1 MSGGDGC
8 YCITP
13 TSDGRRINHGS
24 DGMRSRVGRPGRHRS
39 YRAVRVPARRQRV
52 ARAGFLTM
60 RIVEVALFA
69 AAVAAA
75 VALLAHPI
83 AVGRPSEDSGSAMTR
98 PYSGAFSIE
107 DVAAKVLPSVVTLQF
122 NDGNRSQLGSG
133 VILTADGLIITNNHV
148 VAAMNDGRHAP
159 ASTSVTLNDGR
170 TAAFDVIATDP

>member
-60 RIVEVALFA
+60 RTVEVALFA

-75 VALLAHPI
+75 VDPMGALDAAAEI
-83 AVGRPSEDSGSAMTR
+83 RSAKAR
-98 PYSGAFSIE
+98 
-107 DVAAKVLPSVVTLQF
+107 L
-122 NDGNRSQLGSG
+122 
-133 VILTADGLIITNNHV
+133 
-148 VAAMNDGRHAP
+148 
-159 ASTSVTLNDGR
+159 
-170 TAAFDVIATDP
+170 